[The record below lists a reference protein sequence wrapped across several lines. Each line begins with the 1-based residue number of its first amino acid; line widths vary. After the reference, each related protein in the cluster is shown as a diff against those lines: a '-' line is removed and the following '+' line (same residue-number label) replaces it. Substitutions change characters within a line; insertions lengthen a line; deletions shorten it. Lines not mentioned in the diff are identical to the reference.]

1 MNNSIQMTR
10 RQRAKVIAG
19 ISLGNA
25 MEYFDLTLYTF
36 FAIYIGRVIFP
47 EHDPSIQL
55 MFSFAIYGVGYV
67 ARPFGGIILGRY
79 ADRHGRKKGINVT
92 LMLMA
97 LGTCMIGLAP
107 TYAAVGFWSPVAV
120 VIGRLLQ
127 GFSAG
132 GETGAS
138 TTLLAEL
145 APRKQRG
152 FYVSWQGASQ
162 GLAVAAAASLAWVLS
177 MTMDPE
183 NLASWGWR
191 IPFIAGVLIVPIGFY
206 LRKNLEETATQIHS
220 PKSPEAKAQ
229 ATLLSKWREAL
240 VGLFLLL
247 GANSAYT
254 IVNLYMP
261 TYGVKELGLSPA
273 ISSGVALLGGL
284 LMFSISPLAGKL
296 CDRYGRKTILI
307 ISRSLMI
314 VSIYPAFLAINA
326 SPTALTL
333 LGCIAYLSI
342 LNALGGAPL
351 YAALTELFPRHMR
364 VTGMATVYSVA
375 VTISGGFGQFIVT
388 GLIQLTKDPLSPAYY
403 VIGIGLVSFIAVLI
417 FKDRTHDDL
426 DADPNESGL
435 ETVQTAQPASFAK

>member
-1 MNNSIQMTR
+1 MNCSEMTR
-10 RQRAKVIAG
+10 RQRVKVVAG

-36 FAIYIGRVIFP
+36 FAIYIGRLIFP

-55 MFSFAIYGVGYV
+55 MFSFAIYGVGYI

-79 ADRHGRKKGINVT
+79 ADKYGRKKGINLT

-97 LGTCMIGLAP
+97 VGTCLIGLAP
-107 TYAAVGFWSPVAV
+107 TYAMVGIWSPIAV
-120 VIGRLLQ
+120 VVGRLLQ

-138 TTLLAEL
+138 TTLLAEM

-177 MTMDPE
+177 LSMDPGD
-183 NLASWGWR
+183 LAAWGWR
-191 IPFIAGVLIVPIGFY
+191 IPFIAGVLIVPVGFY
-206 LRKNLEETATQIHS
+206 LRKNLEDTAADLHASDST
-220 PKSPEAKAQ
+220 EARPQ

-240 VGLFLLL
+240 IGLLLLL

-273 ISSGVALLGGL
+273 ISSGAALLGGL

-296 CDRYGRKTILI
+296 TDRYGRKTILI

-326 SPTALTL
+326 SPTAMTL
-333 LGCIAYLSI
+333 LICIAYLSI
-342 LNALGGAPL
+342 LNALGIAPL
-351 YAALTELFPRHMR
+351 LAALTELFPRHMR

-388 GLIQLTKDPLSPAYY
+388 ALIEFTKDPISPAYY
-403 VIGIGLVSFIAVLI
+403 VIGIGIVSFAAVLM
-417 FKDRTHDDL
+417 FRDRSHDDL
-426 DADPNESGL
+426 DADSIESGL
-435 ETVQTAQPASFAK
+435 VTVQAAQTASLAK